1 MLLYGDMSSNTL
13 DTFTILI
20 DEILG
25 SLLNNPLN
33 QNQWPKL
40 VTKDISDKFSE
51 VMENVAILKGNLSNK
66 TFLPIPMNVQEFTET
81 VEQIVLG

>member
-1 MLLYGDMSSNTL
+1 MILYGDMSSNTL

-66 TFLPIPMNVQEFTET
+66 TFLPIPMNVKEFTET